1 VNSPKGIVFL
11 YSLDTSDISK
21 KTDKV
26 LKMLDD
32 VVNFVEKENVVQVIT
47 DNAANYKAVGELLM
61 QKQEHL
67 YWNPCVAHCIDLIF
81 EYFEKHLKVHHT
93 TIKKERMITTYI
105 YSRTML
111 ISIMKKF
118 TNGRDLIK
126 PGMTRFAIA
135 YLTLACLHEL
145 KASLMSMF
153 SSKEWKT
160 SKFGTSQ
167 EGRKVQNM
175 ALDSRFWK
183 NVTMCLK
190 VVAPL
195 MVLLHLVDLDVKP
208 TMGFIYE

>member
-1 VNSPKGIVFL
+1 MYWTPC
-11 YSLDTSDISK
+11 DT
-21 KTDKV
+21 
-26 LKMLDD
+26 
-32 VVNFVEKENVVQVIT
+32 
-47 DNAANYKAVGELLM
+47 
-61 QKQEHL
+61 
-67 YWNPCVAHCIDLIF
+67 HCIDLIF
-81 EYFEKHLKVHHT
+81 KDFEKHLKLHHT
-93 TIKKERMITTYI
+93 TIKRRRITTYI
-105 YSRTML
+105 YARTML

-118 TNGRDLIK
+118 TNGRDLIR
-126 PGMTRFAIA
+126 PGMTRFSIA